1 MIAALIVAAG
11 SSTRM
16 GFDKLLAP
24 LAGTP
29 VILHTL
35 RAFENCD
42 DIAGIWV
49 VSGVERAP
57 AIREL
62 TPGLTKLRGFVP
74 GGAER
79 HLSVWNGL
87 QALPAECTL
96 VAVHDGARPLITPAQ
111 ISRCT
116 ACAAEH
122 GAAASA
128 RRITETVKRA
138 GADGI
143 VTGSV
148 DREGLWIMETP
159 QAFQLPLLR
168 DAYQAV
174 IRRGILV
181 TDEVSAVQDSGH
193 AVHLVENNFP
203 NPKITLPGDL
213 ESAAAL
219 LHLKPGMERS

>member
-1 MIAALIVAAG
+1 MTAALIVAAG

-24 LAGTP
+24 LAGVP

-35 RAFENCD
+35 RAFERCP
-42 DIAGIWV
+42 DIAGIWI
-49 VSGVERAP
+49 VSGGARAP

-62 TPGLTKLRGFVP
+62 AAGLAKFRGLVP

-87 QALPAECTL
+87 QALPAECEL
-96 VAVHDGARPLITPAQ
+96 VAVHDGARPLIAPPQ
-111 ISRCT
+111 ISRCI
-116 ACAAEH
+116 ACAAAS

-138 GADGI
+138 DAAGL

-148 DREGLWIMETP
+148 DRAGLWIMETP
-159 QAFQLPLLR
+159 QVFRLPLLKSAC
-168 DAYQAV
+168 DAV
-174 IRRGILV
+174 IRRGALV
-181 TDEVSAVQDSGH
+181 TDEVSAVQEAGH
-193 AVHLVENNFP
+193 AVQLVENSSP

-213 ESAAAL
+213 ETAAAL
-219 LHLKPGMERS
+219 RELPDRS